1 MEYFVVAVRWLRLAD
16 DGLTGKHRAL
26 VEHVAPAM
34 RAAEAAG
41 DVDRWM
47 HSFWDASGRFDAPTL
62 RVIVGTEDDP
72 AESAAAV
79 AERLEASGVPA
90 DTYDLDTDFEA
101 ERLRRFWGAR
111 LDDWTAAKATLSSL
125 AVAAIEDELGESFAF
140 HRTVNRPGHVWANM
154 LGCTYLD
161 EAALYVA
168 LARGYLALLN
178 HGKGPGAGPVA
189 EALSH
194 LDAAAEGLPDPM
206 RELDTTELGAA
217 NASGTRT
224 PRR

>member
-1 MEYFVVAVRWLRLAD
+1 MEYFVVAVRWLSLGD
-16 DGLTGKHRAL
+16 DGLAGKHRAL

-34 RAAEAAG
+34 RAVEDAG
-41 DVDRWM
+41 EVALWM

-62 RVIVGTEDDP
+62 RVIVATDGD
-72 AESAAAV
+72 AAAAAAAV
-79 AERLEASGVPA
+79 ADSLEAHGVSA
-90 DTYDLDTDFEA
+90 DEFDLDTSFAA
-101 ERLRRFWGAR
+101 ERLHRFWGEH
-111 LDDWTAAKATLSSL
+111 LDQWAVAKAALSDL
-125 AVAAIEDELGESFAF
+125 AVAAIADDLGESFAF

-168 LARGYLALLN
+168 LARGYLQLLN
-178 HGKGPGAGPVA
+178 HGDGPDAGPVA
-189 EALSH
+189 DALAS
-194 LDAAAEGLPDPM
+194 LDAAAADLPDPM
-206 RELDTTELGAA
+206 RELDTTELGSA

>member
-1 MEYFVVAVRWLRLAD
+1 MEYFAVAVRWLRLAD

-26 VEHVAPAM
+26 TSSVAPAM
-34 RAAEAAG
+34 RAAEADG
-41 DVDRWM
+41 DVAFWM

-62 RVIVGTEDDP
+62 RIIVGTEGDP

-79 AERLEASGVPA
+79 AEALEANGVPA
-90 DTYDLDTDFEA
+90 DAYDLDVGFEA
-101 ERLRRFWGAR
+101 ERLRRFWGEH
-111 LDDWTAAKATLSSL
+111 LDEWAVAKAALSDL
-125 AVAAIEDELGESFAF
+125 AVAAVADDLGESFAF

-154 LGCTYLD
+154 LGLTYLD
-161 EAALYVA
+161 EAAMYVA
-168 LARGYLALLN
+168 LARGYLQLLN
-178 HGKGPGAGPVA
+178 HGEGPDGGPVA
-189 EALSH
+189 DALAH

-206 RELDTTELGAA
+206 RELNTTELGAA